1 MIGGEVG
8 AVLGRCI
15 GQLLELL
22 AGAGLAGADCALD
35 LALGGGAALGLG
47 AGGYPLQA
55 EIPLNL
61 SHDRFLPLVVL
72 AIADDFAAVGDSVG
86 QNVDVLMLGV
96 GVPGH
101 HKLVICKA
109 HAAQITLP
117 NGLPLLVCEL
127 FAGGGG

>member
-1 MIGGEVG
+1 M
-8 AVLGRCI
+8 
-15 GQLLELL
+15 
-22 AGAGLAGADCALD
+22 
-35 LALGGGAALGLG
+35 
-47 AGGYPLQA
+47 QA

-61 SHDRFLPLVVL
+61 SDDRFLPLVVL

-109 HAAQITLP
+109 HAAQIALCDGYILMAHQAAKGIEVNP
-117 NGLPLLVCEL
+117 IFQL
-127 FAGGGG
+127 